1 MCLDLYGKTLEEITG
16 TKIEEEGSGESIAD
30 DDLLSD
36 DDFDFDFG
44 DEEESE
50 PKEESKKK

>member
-1 MCLDLYGKTLEEITG
+1 MVRPLKKLRVRRLK
-16 TKIEEEGSGESIAD
+16 KKVAGESIAD